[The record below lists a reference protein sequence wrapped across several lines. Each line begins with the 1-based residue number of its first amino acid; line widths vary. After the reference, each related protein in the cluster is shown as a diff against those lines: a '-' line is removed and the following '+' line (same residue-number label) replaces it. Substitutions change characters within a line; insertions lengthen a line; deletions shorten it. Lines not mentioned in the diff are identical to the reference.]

1 MELPVDLWSIILQKI
16 NNAKQCKKL
25 YLALPKNIK
34 KELEEIYEEHKVKI
48 SINILCGIKNNMT
61 LFQNGDLHTVF
72 YQDHDFDTD
81 IKFVRYVKNW
91 YIINKEGDKI
101 DCYISVSQNNTIMF
115 WNAITQTYVSKIE
128 IDSYIKEIEFHPTKP
143 IMMVACDDLQVYI
156 FDNNDGYTKKCSMTN
171 VGNKKGFYFFHL
183 TLPEIYIFS
192 LSPGTTCCN
201 GKLYSFMICDYET
214 DFISFTD
221 IIQTYFNHNF
231 YKTPL
236 KMNSDGSFECVKF
249 TGAANYFCQFIIT
262 ETDLVETNLQKI
274 EENSEFPANLV
285 IRDFIRIGKYV
296 YFHTNDSSFDEEI
309 LQKYI
314 QKFYRQSGNKSKII
328 YNTTNKLSKIIYKNN
343 YLIFV
348 DDADFKILDL
358 ETNTIDCFFR
368 WKSKIDDYNRVLN
381 DFCIL

>member
-1 MELPVDLWSIILQKI
+1 MELPVDLWSIILQKTKI
-16 NNAKQCKKL
+16 AKQCKKL

-72 YQDHDFDTD
+72 YQDFDTD

-91 YIINKEGDKI
+91 YIINEEGDKI
-101 DCYISVSQNNTIMF
+101 DCFISVSKKNTIMF
-115 WNAITQTYVSKIE
+115 WNAITQTYLSKIE
-128 IDSYIKEIEFHPTKP
+128 IDSDIKEIEFHPTKP

-156 FDNNDGYTKKCSMTN
+156 FDNNEGYTKKCSMTN
-171 VGNKKGFYFFHL
+171 IGNKKKFYFFHH
-183 TLPEIYIFS
+183 TLPQIYIFS
-192 LSPGTTCCN
+192 LSPSTTGCN
-201 GKLYSFMICDYET
+201 GKLYLFIICDYER
-214 DFISFTD
+214 DFATFTD
-221 IIQTYFNHNF
+221 IIQTYFNCNF

-249 TGAANYFCQFIIT
+249 TGSANYFCEFIIT

-274 EENSEFPANLV
+274 EENSESVANV
-285 IRDFIRIGKYV
+285 IIKDFIRIGKYV
-296 YFHTNDSSFDEEI
+296 YFHTNNSTFDEEI
-309 LQKYI
+309 LQHYT
-314 QKFYRQSGNKSKII
+314 QKFYRQCGNKSKII

-348 DDADFKILDL
+348 DDAEFKILDL
-358 ETNTIDCFFR
+358 ETNKIDRYFR
-368 WKSKIDDYNRVLN
+368 WNSKIDDCNHMLN
-381 DFCIL
+381 DFCIF